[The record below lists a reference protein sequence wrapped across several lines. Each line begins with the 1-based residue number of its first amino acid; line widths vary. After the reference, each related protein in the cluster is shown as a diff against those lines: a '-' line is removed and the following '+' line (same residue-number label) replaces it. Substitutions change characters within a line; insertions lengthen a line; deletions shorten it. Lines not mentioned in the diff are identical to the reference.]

1 MRSSP
6 RLGASVGTH
15 LLALVLV
22 LTLQAGDVTQAQAA
36 VTAPGFSGGPEIVS
50 GGLLWTGT
58 SSGPEN
64 VFLSTATGTR
74 LLVPDADL
82 SEVHVDDGWVLVAA
96 RSGVRVGRIGQG
108 LGTVQ
113 GLRRCPPIR
122 GYQEEGAPLVA
133 LASGRLYAVVRAR
146 CLERRPGD
154 AQFLVRVPLGTG
166 NLQVLGR
173 VRSGAISLTAAGSL
187 IALTHEVGPR
197 ATHETGVSRVRV
209 EVIDSRNA
217 RLLYRL
223 ASPPGEYGRYR
234 ETQLDANGD
243 VLVTGMAICRENGD
257 LNKPIEIPVRTYCQG
272 LRVAAFAH

>member
-122 GYQEEGAPLVA
+122 GYQEEGAP
-133 LASGRLYAVVRAR
+133 RWR
-146 CLERRPGD
+146 
-154 AQFLVRVPLGTG
+154 
-166 NLQVLGR
+166 
-173 VRSGAISLTAAGSL
+173 
-187 IALTHEVGPR
+187 
-197 ATHETGVSRVRV
+197 
-209 EVIDSRNA
+209 
-217 RLLYRL
+217 
-223 ASPPGEYGRYR
+223 
-234 ETQLDANGD
+234 
-243 VLVTGMAICRENGD
+243 
-257 LNKPIEIPVRTYCQG
+257 
-272 LRVAAFAH
+272 